1 MTFGV
6 GSSLFER
13 KSAGLGGLWAKFCAG
28 IDLMSSQSSLWVDTV
43 ITKFY
48 GACGL
53 EFRAQGAGLGGLWAS
68 SQRILC

>member
-28 IDLMSSQSSLWVDTV
+28 IDRMSSQSSLWVDTV

-48 GACGL
+48 G
-53 EFRAQGAGLGGLWAS
+53 GLWARVS
-68 SQRILC
+68 GAGCRAWGLVG